1 MAMRWDNLSA
11 PPDEGGSERAAP
23 AAPPLPPALPGATIR
38 TFDIPGFAG
47 TTGLPGHS
55 GSSPTDTGDLIA
67 NGMVSHNRF
76 ARNTRRPA
84 GYSRWVRTAQQILA
98 DSAVI
103 AVVGASRDPSKA
115 AHRVPAQMQRY
126 GWRIIPV
133 NPTVDELFGERAY
146 ASLADIPHPVDL
158 VDVFRPARDAV
169 GVVREAVAIGAP
181 AVWLQLGIVSPEARR
196 IAEEAG
202 IDYVEDRC
210 LIVERAAAGLTRLP

>member
-1 MAMRWDNLSA
+1 M
-11 PPDEGGSERAAP
+11 
-23 AAPPLPPALPGATIR
+23 
-38 TFDIPGFAG
+38 
-47 TTGLPGHS
+47 
-55 GSSPTDTGDLIA
+55 
-67 NGMVSHNRF
+67 
-76 ARNTRRPA
+76 
-84 GYSRWVRTAQQILA
+84 RTAQQILA

-115 AHRVPAQMQRY
+115 AHRVPAQMQRH

>member
-1 MAMRWDNLSA
+1 MRS
-11 PPDEGGSERAAP
+11 
-23 AAPPLPPALPGATIR
+23 
-38 TFDIPGFAG
+38 
-47 TTGLPGHS
+47 
-55 GSSPTDTGDLIA
+55 
-67 NGMVSHNRF
+67 
-76 ARNTRRPA
+76 
-84 GYSRWVRTAQQILA
+84 AQQILA

-103 AVVGASRDPSKA
+103 AVVGASRDPGKA

-202 IDYVEDRC
+202 VDYVEDRC
-210 LIVERAAAGLTRLP
+210 LIIERAAADLTRLG